1 MPFENANCYGYA
13 LGANFNLAPGSLGD
27 EEIAFEG
34 LDMEANATRLL
45 AACKRDG
52 LIELATGWPIAV
64 FINKYDGSL
73 DYHFYRLHEGK
84 WSHKMG
90 NVGAVE
96 TGIHDA
102 VTHNARL
109 RNTEDPAGDLI
120 IDQHFC
126 GFLYK
131 SPELTEGKIIAHF
144 D

>member
-13 LGANFNLAPGSLGD
+13 LGANFNLAPGTLGD
-27 EEIAFEG
+27 EEIEFEG
-34 LDMEANATRLL
+34 RDMAANAPRLL

-52 LIELATGWPIAV
+52 LIELDTGWPIAI
-64 FINKYDGSL
+64 FINKYEDTL

-84 WSHKMG
+84 WSHKLG

-96 TGIHDA
+96 TDIQDA

-109 RNTEDPAGDLI
+109 RNTVDPAGGLI
-120 IDQHFC
+120 IDQYFC

-131 SPELTEGKIIAHF
+131 SPELTEDAIIGHF